1 MNLFVALYSALLFFV
16 LTPGIFVS
24 LPKGKS
30 KMVVAATHALIFAV
44 VYHFTHKT
52 VWRLSMRLD
61 GFQNAPSTMPPMPN
75 MPAMPP
81 AMPTMTKKEGFAKKK

>member
-30 KMVVAATHALIFAV
+30 KMVVASVHALIFAIV
-44 VYHFTHKT
+44 FHFTYKA

-61 GFQNAPSTMPPMPN
+61 GFQNAPPAMPPMPS
-75 MPAMPP
+75 MPP
-81 AMPTMTKKEGFAKKK
+81 STSTMPKKEGFAKTK